1 MAAIAPVSSADLL
14 DLLRKSNILSA
25 EQLKALPVAAALPP
39 EPTKAA
45 TVLVQ
50 KGFITRFQAAQLLA
64 GRHKGFRIG
73 PYVIHDLLGRGGMG
87 AVYLGE
93 HLELHRKV
101 AIKVLA
107 PGKGEDQKLALERF
121 LREARS
127 AAALDHP
134 NIVRIF
140 DVARYNDAP
149 YLVMEHVEGETL
161 QQTLDRDG
169 RVPYEMAAEYV
180 AQAAAGLQH
189 AHEKGFVH
197 RDIKPGNLMRDR
209 FGAVKIL
216 DMGLARSTSDKDKLT
231 ELLDQGA
238 VVGTADF
245 IAPEQAINSPNVDGR
260 ADIYSLGATLY
271 TLVVGKTPFGGNT
284 TQKLMQHQLKAA
296 PELLAADAALPA
308 ALGAVVAK
316 MLAKKPAD
324 RFQTAAEVVAALAAW
339 TGNSARVAAGLSRT
353 NVGQSTDPHAA
364 MSDWS
369 LHGSSLRLRD
379 VPASGSPGDSSAFDP
394 SEAAKVTAAMSA
406 SETARSRTP
415 APTPATLPPAPAPV
429 PYRRPVPAPQ
439 NRNVLLVAGALAV
452 AVLVA
457 GILIG
462 WLAFGR

>member
-1 MAAIAPVSSADLL
+1 
-14 DLLRKSNILSA
+14 
-25 EQLKALPVAAALPP
+25 
-39 EPTKAA
+39 
-45 TVLVQ
+45 
-50 KGFITRFQAAQLLA
+50 
-64 GRHKGFRIG
+64 
-73 PYVIHDLLGRGGMG
+73 MG

-93 HLELHRKV
+93 HLDLHRKV

-107 PGKGEDQKLALERF
+107 PGRGEDQRLALERF

-140 DVARYNDAP
+140 DVARHNDSP

-169 RVPYEMAAEYV
+169 RVPFEMAAEYI

-209 FGAVKIL
+209 FGAVKVL
-216 DMGLARSTSDKDKLT
+216 DMGLARTASDKDKLT
-231 ELLDQGA
+231 EKLDEGA

-271 TLVVGKTPFGGNT
+271 TLIIGKTPFDGNT
-284 TQKLMQHQLKAA
+284 TQKLMQHQLKPA
-296 PELLAADAALPA
+296 PEMLAANAGLPPE
-308 ALGAVVAK
+308 LSAVVSK

-324 RFQTAAEVVAALAAW
+324 RFNTAAEVIAALAPW
-339 TGNSARVAAGLSRT
+339 TGNSARVLAGLSRT
-353 NVGQSTDPHAA
+353 RVGQSTDPHAA
-364 MSDWS
+364 MSDWTVP
-369 LHGSSLRLRD
+369 GSSLRLRD
-379 VPASGSPGDSSAFDP
+379 VPMPGSPGDSAAFDP
-394 SEAAKVTAAMSA
+394 SEAAKVTTAMA
-406 SETARSRTP
+406 GSETARSRTP
-415 APTPATLPPAPAPV
+415 APIPAPV
-429 PYRRPVPAPQ
+429 PLPSAPTRYKRPEPIPQ
-439 NRNVLLVAGALAV
+439 SRKLLFV
-452 AVLVA
+452 AVGLAAAVLIA